1 MIGFSI
7 VESTNNLD
15 KRIFSGGI
23 DMKSNWSGFMRR
35 TGREELEAEEVTL
48 LENFAGK
55 ESREM
60 GQ

>member
-7 VESTNNLD
+7 VEFINNFD

-23 DMKSNWSGFMRR
+23 DMKFNWSGFMRR
-35 TGREELEAEEVTL
+35 TGREELEVEEVIF
-48 LENFAGK
+48 LENFVGK

-60 GQ
+60 G